1 MQLSKAPPRKRFA
14 LAVKNGVQIL
24 LLVLPRPHKP
34 PPPSE
39 LEPLLFFDSA
49 PQQDQTQSISQS
61 KGKGINKWA
70 EGSFVIPLVVNPN
83 GELRRCR
90 DLPKEEFQDLREA
103 HRLCGPFE
111 CFTEYPAIFGALLLD
126 KLYFLVAVTVEDV
139 ATLPFGGA
147 ILRVTKSEW
156 IPVDIPEAA
165 QLELSQQD
173 RSKLREFQ
181 CYQFEKGYYY
191 SDDYD
196 LRLPFPFTTPD
207 AGLAPEF
214 HCDWTMEL
222 RRPFCL
228 EGVEESC
235 SVLIRGYAEG
245 REVFLKDKTTVH
257 VLLCGRQNNHN
268 PGPRYHG
275 RGLNDVNAV
284 GNDHVYE
291 YVIWKQVDSKC
302 VHFARHTILRGTI
315 PVRWSTQV
323 NKTAAEPSMIFSA
336 DREEVLR
343 GCEQYFGFVM
353 AQLTSLIRYDSGG
366 GGALSGAPRLRCINM
381 LRHTAKSDEE
391 TLMKHYT
398 GAVDRSAV
406 AVRQQFP
413 NSELVLSH
421 VDWLNL
427 SREQGIDVAT
437 RSFWEVVLSFFSGAG
452 LDTLVTVGLMNLDG
466 SVTRK
471 MVQTSFVRVNCA
483 DSLDRT
489 NIGCFYTCFQA
500 TVFML
505 TALGVETHSF
515 ADQRP
520 LPPLDEQCDQ
530 GRGASSRAQSPNM
543 RVRESPFGV
552 LLSTWKEARNPAVYP
567 AAIGRILAE
576 LHVYNGDTVAQ
587 LYTSS
592 AAMHAN
598 ILRGICGAKAGASN
612 MVIAT
617 QRRYENVFEDEKK
630 NRNIELLLGRNI
642 TAHFPSLSRAFLTR
656 PVPLDRWCCTLTAS
670 DLPAGVQSSDIDHA
684 LRKAWDDS
692 VVPHLHRHGAHQ
704 IPSSAL
710 IFSVTVRG
718 NGTGDRS
725 KSPTAAS
732 KSSPNNFKK
741 SPVGSNAE
749 AGVDTFNMAVIEFD
763 PDLCHQLDVPTF
775 LQQFSLPKLG
785 AHILTLSPYSYPLL
799 SSGNGQSRSLLEKAG
814 SSLRSGLK
822 NFVRGLNA

>member
-1 MQLSKAPPRKRFA
+1 MLLLSLLIVCSFAEGGYLMQLSKAPPRKRFA

-139 ATLPFGGA
+139 AT
-147 ILRVTKSEW
+147 
-156 IPVDIPEAA
+156 
-165 QLELSQQD
+165 
-173 RSKLREFQ
+173 
-181 CYQFEKGYYY
+181 
-191 SDDYD
+191 
-196 LRLPFPFTTPD
+196 
-207 AGLAPEF
+207 AG
-214 HCDWTMEL
+214 
-222 RRPFCL
+222 
-228 EGVEESC
+228 
-235 SVLIRGYAEG
+235 
-245 REVFLKDKTTVH
+245 
-257 VLLCGRQNNHN
+257 
-268 PGPRYHG
+268 
-275 RGLNDVNAV
+275 
-284 GNDHVYE
+284 
-291 YVIWKQVDSKC
+291 
-302 VHFARHTILRGTI
+302 
-315 PVRWSTQV
+315 
-323 NKTAAEPSMIFSA
+323 EPSMICSA

-343 GCEQYFGFVM
+343 GCKQYLGLVM
-353 AQLTSLIRYDSGG
+353 AQLTSLMRYDSGG